1 MWETLLQAAAS
12 NGVWAVMFCSLL
24 IYQLKD
30 SRAREKKYQAT
41 IRQLGDGLQAVRE
54 LDEKIENIHKDMRSR
69 LDEGFRLDRVRQGE
83 QS

>member
-1 MWETLLQAAAS
+1 MGDVVAGSGKQRRM
-12 NGVWAVMFCSLL
+12 GRDVCSLL

-30 SRAREKKYQAT
+30 RRAREKKYQAT